1 MIKTV
6 ILAGVTVFLLIVT
19 IVGARENRTWA
30 WARFAAFELNIFL
43 IVLNAEFWFADPFS
57 TLQLVSWFFLI
68 VSIGLVALGVYLL
81 KTMGKPDGHFERT
94 TALVTD
100 GIYRFIRHPMYA
112 SLFYLTIGACLK
124 RPTLPVIVLG
134 IAAIIAAT
142 ITAKIEEKDS
152 LVKFGDDYRE
162 YMKKTKMF
170 APYIF

>member
-1 MIKTV
+1 
-6 ILAGVTVFLLIVT
+6 
-19 IVGARENRTWA
+19 
-30 WARFAAFELNIFL
+30 
-43 IVLNAEFWFADPFS
+43 
-57 TLQLVSWFFLI
+57 LI

-124 RPTLPVIVLG
+124 HPTLSVIVLG
-134 IAAIIAAT
+134 VGAIIAAT
-142 ITAKIEEKDS
+142 VTAKIEEKDS
-152 LVKFGDDYRE
+152 IVKFGDEYRD